1 MQAYIVQG
9 LMLLYLKAH
18 QVDTGFTQSQVNTYP
33 IPTHAIG
40 IVAEFGASIA
50 IDRYNRRLSLGY
62 FFCAIQIACSV
73 VLLVPNMSMA
83 GHLTA
88 FYLSSTSYG
97 INPLL
102 YSWSNIIAART
113 ADDAARSVIL
123 ASMAASDGLLWTFW
137 GIVFYPA
144 SDAPHWRK
152 GYITLLCV
160 CAALCCWLFVV
171 RWVSYLPLSGHLLES
186 DMNLCTGRSIH
197 RQEAPGHHAT
207 SFRRP
212 GPNRHHLCPGDGREA
227 GVSHSRLAIASWQRD
242 QCRSMEMADT
252 LGNLIHVRNAIMGGF
267 SIGAAETGEEQWQR
281 IIDQSC
287 GSWKLS
293 QSMDKA
299 AGVGRAQTPTPT
311 NINNI
316 QEIV

>member
-18 QVDTGFTQSQVNTYP
+18 QADTGFTQSQINTYP

-62 FFCAIQIACSV
+62 FFCAIQIACSI
-73 VLLVPNMSMA
+73 VLLVPNMSMG
-83 GHLTA
+83 GHLA
-88 FYLSSTSYG
+88 ALYLSSTSYG

-144 SDAPHWRK
+144 SDAPYWRK

-160 CAALCCWLFVV
+160 CAVLCCWLFVV
-171 RWVSYLPLSGHLLES
+171 RWVSNDVAAVCSIKSRWSNIVKLDRHTAKKHPATTPLLSA
-186 DMNLCTGRSIH
+186 
-197 RQEAPGHHAT
+197 APAPT
-207 SFRRP
+207 
-212 GPNRHHLCPGDGREA
+212 
-227 GVSHSRLAIASWQRD
+227 VSPSAL
-242 QCRSMEMADT
+242 DT
-252 LGNLIHVRNAIMGGF
+252 NEKKI
-267 SIGAAETGEEQWQR
+267 
-281 IIDQSC
+281 
-287 GSWKLS
+287 
-293 QSMDKA
+293 
-299 AGVGRAQTPTPT
+299 
-311 NINNI
+311 
-316 QEIV
+316 